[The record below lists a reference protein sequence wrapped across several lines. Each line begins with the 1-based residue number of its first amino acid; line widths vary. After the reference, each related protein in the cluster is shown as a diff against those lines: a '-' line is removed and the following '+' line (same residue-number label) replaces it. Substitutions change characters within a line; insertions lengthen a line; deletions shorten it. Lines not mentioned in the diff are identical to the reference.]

1 MERVSMSTESLF
13 PDGIAEDNVRPI
25 EGWRRQ
31 ASPLS
36 LVVFGVI
43 VAVALS
49 GWLGRER
56 TWSAESEGTSLA
68 VHAPEII
75 RNGEFLEM
83 RVRLMSDR
91 PIEELVIGIDESLW
105 EDVTVNTMIP
115 AASDEAS
122 EDGETRFTFA
132 ELPAGTSF
140 QFKVDMQINPDIL
153 GGNAGT
159 LTVYD
164 GDTEL
169 VATDLSI
176 TVLP

>member
-1 MERVSMSTESLF
+1 MSTPTPF
-13 PDGIAEDNVRPI
+13 PDGIADEHVRPI
-25 EGWRRQ
+25 EGWRRH

-36 LVVFGVI
+36 LVAFGVV
-43 VAVALS
+43 VALALS

-56 TWSAESEGTSLA
+56 TWNADANGTSLE
-68 VHAPEII
+68 VHAPETI

-83 RVRLMSDR
+83 RVRVTADA
-91 PIEELVIGIDESLW
+91 PIGELVIGIDESLW

-115 AASDEAS
+115 AATEEAS
-122 EDGETRFTFA
+122 EDGEVRLTFS
-132 ELPAGTSF
+132 ELATGTAF
-140 QFKVDMQINPDIL
+140 QFKVDMQINPDIV
-153 GGNAGT
+153 GGNDGT

-164 GDTEL
+164 GEAEL

>member
-1 MERVSMSTESLF
+1 MSTQTPSF
-13 PDGIAEDNVRPI
+13 PDGIADDHVRPI
-25 EGWRRQ
+25 EGWRRR

-43 VAVALS
+43 VALALS

-56 TWSAESEGTSLA
+56 TWSAEAQGTALE

-83 RVRLMSDR
+83 RVRVTADQ
-91 PIEELVIGIDESLW
+91 PIGELVIGIDESMW

-115 AASDEAS
+115 AATDEAS
-122 EDGETRFTFA
+122 EDGEVRLTFA
-132 ELPAGTSF
+132 ELAAGTPF
-140 QFKVDMQINPDIL
+140 LFKIDMQINPDIV
-153 GGNAGT
+153 GGNDGT

-164 GDTEL
+164 GETEL

>member
-1 MERVSMSTESLF
+1 MSSQTPAF
-13 PDGIAEDNVRPI
+13 PDGIADEHIRPI
-25 EGWRRQ
+25 EGWRRH

-36 LVVFGVI
+36 LVVFGAV
-43 VAVALS
+43 VALALS

-56 TWSAESEGTSLA
+56 TWSAEGRGAALE

-83 RVRLMSDR
+83 RVRVTSDA
-91 PIEELVIGIDESLW
+91 PITELVIGIDESLW

-122 EDGETRFTFA
+122 EDGEVRLTFA
-132 ELPAGTSF
+132 ELAAGTTF
-140 QFKVDMQINPDIL
+140 LFKVDMQINPDIV
-153 GGNAGT
+153 GGNSGT
-159 LTVYD
+159 LTIYD
-164 GDTEL
+164 GEAEL
-169 VATDLSI
+169 VATELSI

>member
-1 MERVSMSTESLF
+1 MSTPTSF
-13 PDGIAEDNVRPI
+13 PDGIADDHVRPI
-25 EGWRRQ
+25 EGWRRH

-36 LVVFGVI
+36 LAVFGVV
-43 VAVALS
+43 VALALS

-56 TWSAESEGTSLA
+56 TWGADAHGTALE

-83 RVRLMSDR
+83 RVNVTSER
-91 PIEELVIGIDESLW
+91 PIEELVIGIEESLW

-122 EDGETRFTFA
+122 QGGETRFTFA

-153 GGNAGT
+153 GGNDGT

-164 GDTEL
+164 GDGEL

>member
-1 MERVSMSTESLF
+1 MSTESPF

-25 EGWRRQ
+25 EGWRQQ

-43 VAVALS
+43 VALALS
-49 GWLGRER
+49 GFLGRER
-56 TWSAESEGTSLA
+56 TWSAEAGGMSLE
-68 VHAPEII
+68 VHVPEII

-83 RVRLMSDR
+83 RVRLVSDE

-115 AASDEAS
+115 AAAEEAS

-140 QFKVDMQINPDIL
+140 LFKVDMQINPDIL

-159 LTVYD
+159 LTAYD
-164 GDTEL
+164 GEAEL

>member
-1 MERVSMSTESLF
+1 MSIRTSAF
-13 PDGIAEDNVRPI
+13 PDGIADDHIRPI
-25 EGWRRQ
+25 EGWRRH

-56 TWSAESEGTSLA
+56 TWTAEGEGTALE

-83 RVRLMSDR
+83 RVGLVSDR

-115 AASDEAS
+115 AASEEAS
-122 EDGETRFTFA
+122 EDGEARLTFA
-132 ELPAGTSF
+132 ELPAGTAF

-164 GDTEL
+164 GDAEL

>member
-1 MERVSMSTESLF
+1 MSTATDF
-13 PDGIAEDNVRPI
+13 PDGVSDDHVRPI
-25 EGWRRQ
+25 EGWRRR

-43 VAVALS
+43 VALALS

-56 TWSAESEGTSLA
+56 TWSAEGDGTSLE

-83 RVRLMSDR
+83 RVRLVSDE
-91 PIEELVIGIDESLW
+91 PIGELVIGIDEALW

-115 AASDEAS
+115 AASEESS
-122 EDGETRFTFA
+122 EDGEVRFTFA
-132 ELPAGTSF
+132 ELPAGTAF
-140 QFKVDMQINPDIL
+140 QFKVDMQINPDIV
-153 GGNAGT
+153 GGNDGT

-164 GDTEL
+164 GEAEL

-176 TVLP
+176 AVLP

>member
-1 MERVSMSTESLF
+1 MERVSMSTESPF
-13 PDGIAEDNVRPI
+13 PDGITEDNVRPI

-36 LVVFGVI
+36 LVVFGV
-43 VAVALS
+43 VFAVALS

-56 TWSAESEGTSLA
+56 TWTAEGEGTSLE

-83 RVRLMSDR
+83 RVRVTSDR

-115 AASDEAS
+115 AASEEAS
-122 EDGETRFTFA
+122 EDGEARLTFA
-132 ELPAGTSF
+132 ELSADTTF
-140 QFKVDMQINPDIL
+140 LFKVDMQINPDML

-164 GDTEL
+164 GDAAL
-169 VATDLSI
+169 VAANLSI

>member
-1 MERVSMSTESLF
+1 MSTRTSF
-13 PDGIAEDNVRPI
+13 PGGITDDNVRPI
-25 EGWRRQ
+25 EGWRRH

-43 VAVALS
+43 VALALS

-56 TWSAESEGTSLA
+56 TWNAEGEGATLQ
-68 VHAPEII
+68 VHVPEII

-83 RVRLMSDR
+83 RVRLVSDR
-91 PIEELVIGIDESLW
+91 PIEELVIGIDETLW
-105 EDVTVNTMIP
+105 EDITVNTMIP
-115 AASDEAS
+115 AAAEEAS
-122 EDGETRFTFA
+122 EDGEARFTFA

-140 QFKVDMQINPDIL
+140 LFKVDMQVNPDIV
-153 GGNAGT
+153 GGNDGT

-164 GDTEL
+164 GETQL
-169 VATDLSI
+169 VATDLSV

>member
-1 MERVSMSTESLF
+1 MSTRTSAF
-13 PDGIAEDNVRPI
+13 PDGIADDHIRPI
-25 EGWRRQ
+25 EGWRRH

-43 VAVALS
+43 VAAALS

-56 TWSAESEGTSLA
+56 TWTADGEGMALE

-83 RVRLMSDR
+83 RIRLVSDR
-91 PIEELVIGIDESLW
+91 PIEKLVIGIDESLW

-115 AASDEAS
+115 AASEEAS
-122 EDGETRFTFA
+122 EDGEVRLTFA
-132 ELPAGTSF
+132 ELPAGTMF
-140 QFKVDMQINPDIL
+140 LFKVDMQVNPDIL

-164 GDTEL
+164 GEAEL

>member
-1 MERVSMSTESLF
+1 MSTASTF

-25 EGWRRQ
+25 EGWRRK
-31 ASPLS
+31 ASPLG

-56 TWSAESEGTSLA
+56 TWSAEGEGTALE

-83 RVRLMSDR
+83 RVRIVSDR
-91 PIEELVIGIDESLW
+91 PIEELVIGIEESLW
-105 EDVTVNTMIP
+105 EDITVNTMIP
-115 AASDEAS
+115 AASEESS
-122 EDGETRFTFA
+122 EDGEARFTFA
-132 ELPAGTSF
+132 ELPAGTAF
-140 QFKVDMQINPDIL
+140 LFKVDMQVNPDIL
-153 GGNAGT
+153 VGNDGT

-164 GDTEL
+164 GEAEL

-176 TVLP
+176 AVLP

>member
-1 MERVSMSTESLF
+1 MSTQTPTF
-13 PDGIAEDNVRPI
+13 PDGIADDHVRPI
-25 EGWRRQ
+25 EGWRRR

-43 VAVALS
+43 VALALS

-56 TWSAESEGTSLA
+56 TWSAEAQGTALE

-83 RVRLMSDR
+83 RVRVTADQ
-91 PIEELVIGIDESLW
+91 PIGELVIGIDESMW

-115 AASDEAS
+115 AATDEAS
-122 EDGETRFTFA
+122 EDGEVRLAFA
-132 ELPAGTSF
+132 ELAAGTPF
-140 QFKVDMQINPDIL
+140 LFKIDMQINPDIV
-153 GGNAGT
+153 GGNDGT

-164 GDTEL
+164 GETEL

>member
-1 MERVSMSTESLF
+1 MSTQTLTF
-13 PDGIAEDNVRPI
+13 PDGISDEHVRPI
-25 EGWRRQ
+25 EGWRRR

-36 LVVFGVI
+36 LVVFGV
-43 VAVALS
+43 VVALAVS

-56 TWSAESEGTSLA
+56 TWSAEADGTALEVHTSEI
-68 VHAPEII
+68 V

-83 RVRLMSDR
+83 RVRVTSDA
-91 PIEELVIGIDESLW
+91 PIAELVIGIDESLW

-115 AASDEAS
+115 AATDEAS
-122 EDGETRFTFA
+122 EDGEVRLTFA
-132 ELPAGTSF
+132 ELPAGTTF
-140 QFKVDMQINPDIL
+140 LFKVDMQINPDIV

-164 GDTEL
+164 GETEL
-169 VATDLSI
+169 VAADISI

>member
-1 MERVSMSTESLF
+1 MRTQTAAF
-13 PDGIAEDNVRPI
+13 PDGIADEHVRPI
-25 EGWRRQ
+25 EGWRRR

-36 LVVFGVI
+36 LVVFGVV
-43 VAVALS
+43 VALALS
-49 GWLGRER
+49 GLLGRER
-56 TWSAESEGTSLA
+56 TWSAEGSGITLE
-68 VHAPEII
+68 VHGPEII

-83 RVRLMSDR
+83 RVRVTSDQ
-91 PIEELVIGIDESLW
+91 PIGELVIGIDESLW

-115 AASDEAS
+115 AATDEAS
-122 EDGETRFTFA
+122 EDGEVRLTFA
-132 ELPAGTSF
+132 ELAAGTAF
-140 QFKVDMQINPDIL
+140 LFKVDMQINPDIV

>member
-1 MERVSMSTESLF
+1 MTDRTTS
-13 PDGIAEDNVRPI
+13 PDGITDDHVRPI
-25 EGWRRQ
+25 QGWRRR

-36 LVVFGVI
+36 LVAFGVI

-56 TWSAESEGTSLA
+56 TWSAEGERASLE

-75 RNGEFLEM
+75 RNGEFLEL
-83 RVRLMSDR
+83 RVRLIADR
-91 PIEELVIGIDESLW
+91 PIEELVIGIEESLW

-115 AASDEAS
+115 AAAEEAS
-122 EDGETRFTFA
+122 QDGETRFTFA
-132 ELPAGTSF
+132 ELPAGASF
-140 QFKVDMQINPDIL
+140 LFKVDMQINPDIL

-159 LTVYD
+159 LTAYD
-164 GDTEL
+164 GEAEL

>member
-1 MERVSMSTESLF
+1 MTTQTTPAV
-13 PDGIAEDNVRPI
+13 PDGITDEHVRPI
-25 EGWRRQ
+25 EGWRRR

-36 LVVFGVI
+36 LAVFGV
-43 VAVALS
+43 VVVLALS
-49 GWLGRER
+49 GLLGRER
-56 TWSAESEGTSLA
+56 TWTAAADGTALE
-68 VHAPEII
+68 VHVPEII

-83 RVRLMSDR
+83 RVRVTSDA
-91 PIEELVIGIDESLW
+91 PIAELAIGIDESLW

-122 EDGETRFTFA
+122 EDGEVRLTFA
-132 ELPAGTSF
+132 ELPAGTAF
-140 QFKVDMQINPDIL
+140 LFKVDMQINPDIL
-153 GGNAGT
+153 GGNSGT

-164 GDTEL
+164 GETEL

>member
-1 MERVSMSTESLF
+1 MSISTSKS
-13 PDGIAEDNVRPI
+13 PDGIADDHIRPI
-25 EGWRRQ
+25 EGWRRH

-43 VAVALS
+43 VAAALS

-56 TWSAESEGTSLA
+56 TWTAEGEGAALE

-83 RVRLMSDR
+83 RVRVISDR

-115 AASDEAS
+115 AAAEEAS
-122 EDGETRFTFA
+122 EDGEVRLTFA
-132 ELPAGTSF
+132 ELPADAAF
-140 QFKVDMQINPDIL
+140 LFKVDMQINPDIL
-153 GGNAGT
+153 GGNVGT
-159 LTVYD
+159 LRVYD
-164 GDTEL
+164 GEAEL

>member
-1 MERVSMSTESLF
+1 MSTSTPF
-13 PDGIAEDNVRPI
+13 PDGIDDGHVRPI
-25 EGWRRQ
+25 EGWRRR

-56 TWSAESEGTSLA
+56 TWSAEGEGTSLE

-83 RVRLMSDR
+83 RVRLVSDE
-91 PIEELVIGIDESLW
+91 PIEELVIGVEESLW

-115 AASDEAS
+115 AAAEEAS
-122 EDGETRFTFA
+122 EDGEVRFTFA
-132 ELPAGTSF
+132 ELPAGTAF
-140 QFKVDMQINPDIL
+140 QFKVDMQINPDIV
-153 GGNAGT
+153 GGNEGT

-164 GDTEL
+164 GEAEL
-169 VATDLSI
+169 ASVDLSI